1 MAKGG
6 ISSAPSI
13 FLTTTYFTWQARSYW
28 CGSTTTRAV
37 QWCIAP
43 SLGYLQF
50 SDFLSKNYLEQI
62 SILGPNEWEIRQNKG
77 LLFLL
82 TFKIDI
88 TKVPLFL
95 WIFLLLLGLKIRIF
109 LNIYWGQEFQKVV
122 VVHSFIAL
130 TTATLRKREN
140 NQGCIQSYRC

>member
-1 MAKGG
+1 MSEIIFGQTFSKLAIVAKGG

-62 SILGPNEWEIRQNKG
+62 SILGPNKCEIRQNKG

-82 TFKIDI
+82 TFKID
-88 TKVPLFL
+88 TSKVPLFFQIFKL
-95 WIFLLLLGLKIRIF
+95 FWGWKLGFFLIFLGDK
-109 LNIYWGQEFQKVV
+109 NSKKW
-122 VVHSFIAL
+122 S
-130 TTATLRKREN
+130 
-140 NQGCIQSYRC
+140 